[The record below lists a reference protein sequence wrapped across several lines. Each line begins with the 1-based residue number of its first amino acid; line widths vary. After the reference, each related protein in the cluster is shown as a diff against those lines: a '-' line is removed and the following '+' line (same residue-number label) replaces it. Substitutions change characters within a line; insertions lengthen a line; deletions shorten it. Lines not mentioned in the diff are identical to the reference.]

1 MAIHTL
7 AWLRKSCVPRAL
19 RAAPRATFD
28 DLEAGIDEQPPVDD
42 RLVHLL
48 PIASIQPSARNP
60 RQWMEGID
68 ELADSLR
75 EHGLLQPIVVR
86 RRGGGY
92 ELIAG
97 HRRLQAAKVLGWT
110 SIPAAVRE
118 ETDDQAYILT
128 LVENLQREN
137 LQPKEEAAALEVLVR
152 ERGWSTRQVGEAIKR
167 SHIYVSR
174 RLRVFE
180 DPVLAPLVL
189 RSGLAVSTA
198 EELLRATDMDVRERL
213 ASEAASANWTPA
225 DARRAVAQAK
235 WNESFQQ
242 HEPSARLASRI
253 RALREELA
261 GLEPDT
267 LSKLA
272 RRELLQL
279 LEVGR
284 TITQR

>member
-48 PIASIQPSARNP
+48 PITAIEPSARNP
-60 RQWMEGID
+60 RQRLENID
-68 ELADSLR
+68 ELAESLR
-75 EHGLLQPIVVR
+75 EHGLLQPVVVR

-110 SIPAAVRE
+110 AIAAAVRE

-128 LVENLQREN
+128 LVENLQRED
-137 LQPKEEAAALEVLVR
+137 LQPREEAAALEVLVR
-152 ERGWSTRQVGEAIKR
+152 ERGWSTRQVGDAIKR
-167 SHIYVSR
+167 SPMYVSR

-180 DPVLAPLVL
+180 DEDLAPLVL

-198 EELLRATDMDVRERL
+198 EELLRASDREVRQKL
-213 ASEAASANWTPA
+213 AAQAAASNWTPA
-225 DARRAVAQAK
+225 DARRAVATARC
-235 WNESFQQ
+235 NDSLQ
-242 HEPSARLASRI
+242 HEPVPRLASRI
-253 RALREELA
+253 RALRKELA
-261 GLEPDT
+261 GLQPDT

-284 TITQR
+284 TITQH